1 MVSPLH
7 VRRLAFA
14 RFLSLAG
21 NDAVFSVGL
30 LCGAVYDFDAGP
42 AQVAP
47 LMLSI
52 GVSFLVGSAVGG
64 PLVDRFDPRRV
75 RLVGELCAAPVA
87 LAMILPSTLA
97 GLTAITAVLGL
108 LYGIVHVGS
117 ASLDPFLV
125 EEAER
130 TGGVNASL
138 GMAEGLGAVAGAAVA
153 ALLSGTVG
161 TAGVFVLDAAT
172 SIVAALLVVG
182 VSLRPV
188 RRDQGLRAAEL
199 AAGLRLIGLTPVL
212 RYAVALGLATFLS
225 WGFFAVFE
233 PLFFRDA
240 LHEGVAVFGVVNAV
254 FGAGVVAGAI
264 VARRLLANGATLRL
278 VTVLVAASGAG
289 AVAYTGIA
297 DIRAVVVGSLLFG
310 TSVGVLEP
318 AIRTAVQAAT
328 PDALVGR
335 VTGVLGMTESAGDL
349 VPPLIVGGLAVS
361 ADPQAVLVG
370 AGMVLTAVAVAA
382 LPLAVRLDRPTLAQ
396 RTG

>member
-21 NDAVFSVGL
+21 NDAVFIVGL
-30 LCGAVYDFDAGP
+30 LGRAVYDFDAGP

-75 RLVGELCAAPVA
+75 LLVGELCAAPVA

-117 ASLDPFLV
+117 ASFAPFLV
-125 EEAER
+125 DEAEH
-130 TGGVNASL
+130 TGVVNASL
-138 GMAEGLGAVAGAAVA
+138 GLAEGLGAVAGAAVA

-212 RYAVALGLATFLS
+212 RYAMALGLATFLS

-370 AGMVLTAVAVAA
+370 AGMVLIAVAVAA